1 VIRSEEAGVAEAPN
15 FRYAPQIP
23 HHRPELLGSTL
34 DIENERE
41 KTTPLIQI
49 IQKTMFSEIIDE
61 EGRGRR
67 VAGPKSNRPN
77 PPSRRRPGLRSFLG
91 LFLKDVSPN
100 L

>member
-34 DIENERE
+34 DIENGRE

-49 IQKTMFSEIIDE
+49 IQKIMSSEIIDGGIE
-61 EGRGRR
+61 SGEF
-67 VAGPKSNRPN
+67 AGPISNKPN
-77 PPSRRRPGLRSFLG
+77 PRF
-91 LFLKDVSPN
+91 
-100 L
+100 